1 MEVSVSPTRIIY
13 IRHAEKPE
21 KGGDSGATA
30 NGAPDSKSLTPRGW
44 QRAGALVRYFC
55 PLPPLSLIE
64 SMTPRTIF
72 AADVDADD
80 PSMRPI
86 ETVTPLFEYLQTQG
100 PVDFITSYEKTD
112 HDGLTQDLLRR
123 EGVVLVAWEHKQI
136 PALIA
141 CIPGAPATPGSWPDD
156 RFDMC
161 WILDRTANGWSFS
174 QKPQLL
180 LVNDTSML
188 IS

>member
-1 MEVSVSPTRIIY
+1 MSPTRIIY

-21 KGGDSGATA
+21 KDGDSGTTA
-30 NGAPDSKSLTPRGW
+30 NGTSDSKSLTPRGW
-44 QRAGALVRYFC
+44 QRAGALDRFFC
-55 PLPPLSLIE
+55 PLSPLE
-64 SMTPRTIF
+64 SITPRTIF
-72 AADVDADD
+72 AANVDADD
-80 PSMRPI
+80 PSKRPI

-100 PVDFITSYEKTD
+100 PVDFITSYEKAD
-112 HDGLTQDLLRR
+112 HDGLTQDLLGR

-136 PALIA
+136 PALVA
-141 CIPGAPATPGSWPDD
+141 CLPGSPATPGNWPDD

-161 WILDRTANGWSFS
+161 WILDSTANGWSFS

-180 LVNDTSML
+180 LANDTSTP